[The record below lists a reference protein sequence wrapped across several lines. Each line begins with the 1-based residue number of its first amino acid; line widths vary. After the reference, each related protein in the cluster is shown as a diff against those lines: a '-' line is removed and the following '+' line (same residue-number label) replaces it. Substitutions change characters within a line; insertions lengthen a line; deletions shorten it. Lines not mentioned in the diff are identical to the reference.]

1 MGLRSF
7 LIDHPY
13 AAGASLLVLL
23 GAAAVLVAPGFF
35 QGSFVDDQGC
45 PWRPV
50 ENPETGGNFTST
62 SQVYEY
68 LDSREASLP
77 DDVELQVRDGVVYQ
91 KISDGCGTVGGET

>member
-1 MGLRSF
+1 
-7 LIDHPY
+7 
-13 AAGASLLVLL
+13 LL

-35 QGSFVDDQGC
+35 QGTFVDDQGC

-50 ENPETGGNFTST
+50 ENPENGDNFTST
-62 SQVYEY
+62 SQLYEY
-68 LDSREASLP
+68 LDSRDVASLP